1 MGKNDIVT
9 DLVIEPASQGATQ
22 GWARLGDLQWR
33 CALGRS
39 GISADKAEGD
49 GTTPSGRFPI
59 RRLFY
64 RPDRVREIACAF
76 PIQPMSPGDGWC
88 DAPGDANYN
97 RPVRHPYPASAERLW
112 RTDAL
117 YDLIVVLD
125 YNERPRVQGR
135 GSAIFLHVA
144 RPGYQPTEGC
154 IALARPHLLRLVARL
169 GRASAI
175 AVGAKTRPKLSLR
188 AR

>member
-1 MGKNDIVT
+1 MT

-88 DAPGDANYN
+88 DAPGDPAYN
-97 RPVRHPYPASAERLW
+97 RLVTRPYPARHETLW
-112 RTDAL
+112 REDAL
-117 YDLIVVLD
+117 YDLVLVIGHNDDPVV
-125 YNERPRVQGR
+125 PGK
-135 GSAIFLHVA
+135 GSAVFLHLAHPDYRPTDGCVA
-144 RPGYQPTEGC
+144 FAR
-154 IALARPHLLRLVARL
+154 ADFVRLLAAIDRGTHVVISAHLGQQEKDWA
-169 GRASAI
+169 
-175 AVGAKTRPKLSLR
+175 
-188 AR
+188 

>member
-88 DAPGDANYN
+88 DAPDDPNYN
-97 RPVRHPYPASAERLW
+97 RLVKLPYAAGHEKMW
-112 RTDAL
+112 RDDAL
-117 YDLIVVLD
+117 YDLVVVLG
-125 YNERPRVQGR
+125 YNDDPVTPGR

-144 RPGYQPTEGC
+144 KPDYAPTHGC
-154 IALARPHLLRLVARL
+154 VALAKEDLLA
-169 GRASAI
+169 
-175 AVGAKTRPKLSLR
+175 AVMQLQPGDKVVID
-188 AR
+188 